1 MQMNQFLPIFLCSV
15 NLVFY
20 KLLFFSSSVCS
31 AGLLCINSFCH
42 SSLLQLLFLIFYSS
56 PSFILHCA
64 SSSSPPAHS
73 IIFLFSQFHSFSH
86 TEQPTRHSLSHFLLY
101 THPQRFHFAFSS
113 ENERPLSKQLK
124 RQLIGNH
131 ESVSLTD
138 L

>member
-20 KLLFFSSSVCS
+20 KLLFFSSSVCL
-31 AGLLCINSFCH
+31 AGLLFINSFYH
-42 SSLLQLLFLIFYSS
+42 STLLQLLFLIFYSS

-73 IIFLFSQFHSFSH
+73 IIFLFSRCHSFSH
-86 TEQPTRHSLSHFLLY
+86 TELPTRHSLSHFLLY
-101 THPQRFHFAFSS
+101 TPPQLFRFAFSS

-131 ESVSLTD
+131 ESVSLID